1 MHRRL
6 RLTDLL
12 RASAVAVM
20 CPVMLCGYA
29 EPGLR
34 ARIAAGLEARR
45 RVGDRLGDRDQ
56 LCEYRLL
63 TVLLTVE

>member
-1 MHRRL
+1 
-6 RLTDLL
+6 
-12 RASAVAVM
+12 M